1 MFRGKERRSGEAE
14 LSDIIFLSKLFKNQ
28 QYPFVVSKIFYTFAV
43 QKADL
48 S

>member
-1 MFRGKERRSGEAE
+1 MNFSI
-14 LSDIIFLSKLFKNQ
+14 SIIFFKLFKNQ

-43 QKADL
+43 QKVGL